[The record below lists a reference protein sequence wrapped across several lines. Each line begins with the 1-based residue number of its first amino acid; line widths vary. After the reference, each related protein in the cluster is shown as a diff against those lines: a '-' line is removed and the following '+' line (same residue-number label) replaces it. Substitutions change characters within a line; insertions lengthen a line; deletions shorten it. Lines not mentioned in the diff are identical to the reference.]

1 MPMFTPPPV
10 PYRARNKDT
19 GAQLENARVALSV
32 SWRSTLFII
41 AMILAIFALLYVLG
55 F

>member
-32 SWRSTLFII
+32 SWRGILFII
-41 AMILAIFALLYVLG
+41 AMILASFAFLYVLG